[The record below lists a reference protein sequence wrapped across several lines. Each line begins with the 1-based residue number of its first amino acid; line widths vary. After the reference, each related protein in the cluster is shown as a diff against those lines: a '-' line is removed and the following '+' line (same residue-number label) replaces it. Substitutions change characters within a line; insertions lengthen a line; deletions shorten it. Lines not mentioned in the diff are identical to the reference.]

1 MSIEKTI
8 LGILKPRIKPVE
20 LKIIDQESD
29 GAKEKLGNGVE
40 KPFRQELSK
49 TLGAL
54 FPLIQIRNI
63 RIDYEHLSF
72 FELDLFNRIPRLNLV
87 FNDAQGKFNIESPLD
102 GDIISVYLK
111 APHVESQRPIRI
123 DFDILDIDSDPKS
136 KTFSVSGIMKIP
148 NIFKE
153 TCKGLKE
160 NTSFEHLL
168 SLAEELGIG
177 FASNITSTSDSMTR
191 LLPYITYEEFIN
203 ETVQNAYSDDKS
215 FFDWFID
222 PFYYLCFVN
231 VNNQITTELEP
242 QEVNITSS
250 ANFGANT
257 INEDVK
263 DSFTGPLILTNDPKM
278 GTFNVFI
285 SNWSLKS
292 SFASK
297 WIKSGYSRI
306 MQFFDIDE
314 KNSESEYLNKIKIE
328 SLTTT
333 GAENSFILL
342 KGKSGDDFYKNQT
355 KYKWMGKQIS
365 NSVGGAVHDN
375 YLYANVLNFQNN
387 TDLTKMNL
395 SVLVNGLNLNIYK
408 YMSIPVHIYEGGNEK
423 INKLKQRDKDLGED
437 DNLKTFEQ
445 DDDLGTDIDDKILNK
460 FISGNYLVT
469 GLSYVYTKGNT
480 IKTKLQLSRREWSIP
495 ANNENIS

>member
-1 MSIEKTI
+1 MSVEKTI
-8 LGILKPRIKPVE
+8 LGILKPTIKPVE

-29 GAKEKLGNGVE
+29 SAKEKLGDGVQ

-49 TLGAL
+49 VLGAL
-54 FPLIQIRNI
+54 FPLVQISNI
-63 RIDYEHLSF
+63 RIDYEHLNY
-72 FELDLFNRIPRLNLV
+72 FELDLYERIPRILLS
-87 FNDAQGKFNIESPLD
+87 FKDPLGKFNIESPLD
-102 GDIISVYLK
+102 GDIVSIYLK

-123 DFDILDIDSDPKS
+123 DFDILDIDSDPLTKS
-136 KTFSVSGIMKIP
+136 FSVNGIMQIP
-148 NIFKE
+148 HMFKE
-153 TCKGLKE
+153 VCKGLDK

-168 SLAEELGIG
+168 STAEELKIG
-177 FASNITSTSDSMTR
+177 FASNITSTADQMSR
-191 LLPYITYEEFIN
+191 IIPYITYEQFIK
-203 ETVQNAYSDDKS
+203 EVVQNSYLDDKS

-231 VNNQITTELEP
+231 VNKQITTSLEP
-242 QEVNITSS
+242 TEVTITSS
-250 ANFGANT
+250 ANFGADPV
-257 INEDVK
+257 NEDVK

-278 GTFNVFI
+278 ATFNVFI

-297 WIKSGYSRI
+297 WIKNGYRRI
-306 MQFFDIDE
+306 IQFFDVDE
-314 KNSESEYLNKIKIE
+314 KNNSSEYLNQISVE
-328 SLTTT
+328 SLTTE
-333 GAENSFILL
+333 GAEKSFILL
-342 KGKSGDDFYKNQT
+342 KGKKGDDFYKDQT

-365 NSVGGAVHDN
+365 NSVGGHVHDN
-375 YLYANVLNFQNN
+375 YIYANVLNFQNN

-395 SVLVNGLNLNIYK
+395 SVIVNGLNQNIYK
-408 YMSIPVHIYEGGNEK
+408 YMSIPVHIYEVGNEK

-437 DNLKTFEQ
+437 DNIKTSEQ
-445 DDDLGTDIDDKILNK
+445 DDTLGINPEDRILNK

-469 GLSYVYTKGNT
+469 GISYVYTKGKT